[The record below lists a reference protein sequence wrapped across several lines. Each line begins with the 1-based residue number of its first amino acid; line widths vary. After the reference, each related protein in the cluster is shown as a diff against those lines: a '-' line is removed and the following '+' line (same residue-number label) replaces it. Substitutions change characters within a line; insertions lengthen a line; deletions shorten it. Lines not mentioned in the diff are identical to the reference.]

1 MTLTAD
7 LQRQLVNY
15 IVEHSG
21 HEPHRRYIG
30 LSGISDCEQVI
41 YDRYIHGTP
50 ATVSER
56 MKTAISYDLE
66 SVMFAQ
72 GNAGGR
78 FAWMVRF
85 HWNGA
90 NYRFAFT
97 PLECS
102 QPNQINSYGGK
113 RRTHTEQAKC
123 QMGRIACHFVKAIL
137 TAAEAQPGALF
148 GFMELPEAASGSG
161 MPPVAADLDVSTLID
176 AAPLFQLPEII
187 VEEHRT

>member
-1 MTLTAD
+1 MKPRYAEEANYWDTTVQSGNSQGEIID
-7 LQRQLVNY
+7 LLNDF
-15 IVEHSG
+15 G
-21 HEPHRRYIG
+21 
-30 LSGISDCEQVI
+30 
-41 YDRYIHGTP
+41 
-50 ATVSER
+50 A
-56 MKTAISYDLE
+56 E

-97 PLECS
+97 PLQCA
-102 QPNQINSYGGK
+102 QPDQVNSYGGK

-123 QMGRIACHFVKAIL
+123 QMGRIAVHFVKAIL

-161 MPPVAADLDVSTLID
+161 VPPVAAELDISTLID
-176 AAPLFQLPEII
+176 AAPLFQLPVITLENPNP
-187 VEEHRT
+187 